1 MPWVSLWQKN
11 RQKQRYLTKL
21 LKGSL
26 SMASFTQ
33 AHLTTWNTLPPTPGH
48 HASPLKY
55 RCNARKTR
63 GPLQIDEIAYLP
75 WKRLR
80 WLYRKLRK
88 LPFLHTWVC
97 RLRAEP
103 VALCQSISEP
113 RKWAQLN
120 SRLWLQT
127 GPSGDDKRLSTL
139 CLVDPPFFSF
149 PQFWQTLC

>member
-1 MPWVSLWQKN
+1 MWSACDRRANKSKGILPSS
-11 RQKQRYLTKL
+11 

-48 HASPLKY
+48 HTSPLKY
-55 RCNARKTR
+55 KCNARKTR

-75 WKRLR
+75 WKRRR
-80 WLYRKLRK
+80 WLFRKLRK

-103 VALCQSISEP
+103 VALCQRIREP

-120 SRLWLQT
+120 SGLWLQT
-127 GPSGDDKRLSTL
+127 GPSSDDKRLSTL